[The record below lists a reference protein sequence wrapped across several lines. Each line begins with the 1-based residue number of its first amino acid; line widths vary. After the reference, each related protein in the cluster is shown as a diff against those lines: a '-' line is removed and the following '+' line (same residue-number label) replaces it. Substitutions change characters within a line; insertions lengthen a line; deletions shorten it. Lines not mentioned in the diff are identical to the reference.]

1 MIWLGQ
7 YNLKGLYEQNR
18 EKQREGI
25 LEKTLLAVAGF

>member
-7 YNLKGLYEQNR
+7 CNLKGLYEQNR